1 MLKKVKKILKK
12 KSKEVKKKIK
22 KKKKNQ
28 RHQCRNRCRP
38 FEKQGTGYVT
48 SAITLSLTSTP
59 VPSNTRAPHHH
70 CKTPCLAH
78 HPHLPVS
85 STHHPNTCH
94 APSNTTH
101 NTGAHTGAF
110 PSSTCEMKSE
120 GKYGN
125 VLVSLSNLLILWRM
139 KKIGYPS
146 NPHSLIRLN
155 SCNRTLQCSSIHA
168 R

>member
-1 MLKKVKKILKK
+1 MSPLWKT
-12 KSKEVKKKIK
+12 
-22 KKKKNQ
+22 
-28 RHQCRNRCRP
+28 RHRLRNRCHH
-38 FEKQGTGYVT
+38 
-48 SAITLSLTSTP
+48 SLTHLNAGAHTGAIQSNP
-59 VPSNTRAPHHH
+59 NTRAPHHH
-70 CKTPCLAH
+70 CKTPCPAH
-78 HPHLPVS
+78 HPHLSVS

-94 APSNTTH
+94 APCNTTH

-125 VLVSLSNLLILWRM
+125 VLVSLSNLLILWWM

-155 SCNRTLQCSSIHA
+155 PCNRTLQCSSI
-168 R
+168 RTR